1 MDKAFLSD
9 DGKGG
14 SRHRVVVTGM
24 GAVTPLGLG
33 VQEYWQGLVNG
44 RSGIGLL
51 TLFDASDLSCK
62 VAAEVK
68 GFDARD
74 FLSPKQARHTARFTQ
89 FAIAAA
95 RMAIE
100 DARLD
105 LSQEDPNRIGVFLGN
120 GIGGLPETEQEVQ
133 VLFSKGGM
141 RVSPFFMPVVLA
153 NMAAGQVAIT
163 FQVKGYISTVI
174 TACAAGTQ
182 AIGEAAEV
190 IRRGRTDVMITGG
203 TEAALTKIGVAG
215 FSVMKALTSRNDEP
229 TKASRPFDALRDGF
243 VPAEGAGILVLES
256 LEHALR
262 REATILA
269 EIVGFGISSDAY
281 HVVQPD
287 SDGAVRAMRWALEDA
302 GLAPTDVAYINA
314 HGTSTP
320 LNDASETHAIK
331 TLFGDYAYKVPIS
344 STKSMIG
351 HLLGASGGVESI
363 AAIQTITEGII
374 HPTINYEHP
383 DPECDLDYVPNA
395 ARSKEV
401 KVVLCNSFGFGGQN
415 ACLVFQKFED

>member
-1 MDKAFLSD
+1 MDKTFFSD

-14 SRHRVVVTGM
+14 RRHRVVVTGM
-24 GAVTPLGLG
+24 GAVTPLGLS
-33 VQEYWQGLVNG
+33 VQEYWQGLING
-44 RSGIGLL
+44 RSGIGLP
-51 TLFDASDLSCK
+51 TIFDASDLSCK

-74 FLSPKQARHTARFTQ
+74 FLGPKQARHTARFTQ
-89 FAIAAA
+89 FAIAAT

-100 DARLD
+100 DARLN

-133 VLFSKGGM
+133 VLLSKGGM

-163 FQVKGYISTVI
+163 FRVKGYISTVI

-182 AIGEAAEV
+182 AIGEATEV
-190 IRRGRTDVMITGG
+190 IRHGRADVMITGG
-203 TEAALTKIGVAG
+203 TEAGLTRIGVAG

-262 REATILA
+262 REAKILA
-269 EIVGFGISSDAY
+269 EIVGFGISADAY

-287 SDGAVRAMRWALEDA
+287 SDGAVRAMRWALEDG
-302 GLAPTDVAYINA
+302 GLAPTDVDYINA

-320 LNDASETHAIK
+320 LNDASETNAIK
-331 TLFGDYAYKVPIS
+331 TLFGDYAYQVPIS

-383 DPECDLDYVPNA
+383 DPECDLDYVPNE